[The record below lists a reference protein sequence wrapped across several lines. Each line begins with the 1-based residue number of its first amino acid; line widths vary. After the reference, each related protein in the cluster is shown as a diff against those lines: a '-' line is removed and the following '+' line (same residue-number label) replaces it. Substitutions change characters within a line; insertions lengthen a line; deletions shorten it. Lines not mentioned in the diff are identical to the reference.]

1 MADYIERGALRKAL
15 SEADGIT
22 FDSLDV
28 FDSLEIV
35 DSIPS
40 ADVAPVL
47 KSHWYWDEDGMDWGI
62 GAWCCDNCKSRAE
75 TWWALDKKYN
85 PLRCSGGKFCGN
97 CGAKMDL
104 VI

>member
-40 ADVAPVL
+40 ADVAPVVHGKWEDSIAKYGIL
-47 KSHWYWDEDGMDWGI
+47 IHKCSVCNKYSHMAYNYCPNCGVKMDGGKDDGMD
-62 GAWCCDNCKSRAE
+62 S
-75 TWWALDKKYN
+75 
-85 PLRCSGGKFCGN
+85 
-97 CGAKMDL
+97 
-104 VI
+104 